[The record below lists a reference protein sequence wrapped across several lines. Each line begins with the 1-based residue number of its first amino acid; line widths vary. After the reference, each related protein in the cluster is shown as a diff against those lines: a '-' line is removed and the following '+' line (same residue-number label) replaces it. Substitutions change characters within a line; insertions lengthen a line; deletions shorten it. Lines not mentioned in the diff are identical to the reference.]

1 MSTTF
6 NISNGWVQEPTEGP
20 VLQKVLSTSAVEQAA
35 RVVQM
40 DVPTVRVPRHDAQGV
55 DVVSE
60 LGTIPTLDATVD
72 SVTVHALKFANRHAI
87 SLEASRDA
95 VANEIDIF
103 KQRWA
108 SNFAVKLD
116 NACLGA
122 TGGVFP
128 SSVYEVSTTGKQ
140 STAGALKLS
149 HVAKAVGDLEAGD
162 YPDDLVVIAHPAFA
176 MQLRQMTDAYGFRLL
191 DDPLQP
197 GVPTLYGHRVF
208 FTRGA
213 VASTG
218 SSDRPSGNPLLIVGS
233 QRNLIL
239 GRRDGVESA
248 ISDQAAWATDALE
261 LKMRARRGF
270 AIADAN
276 AFRVIELT
284 AGS

>member
-6 NISNGWVQEPTEGP
+6 NFSNGWVQEPTEGP

-60 LGTIPTLDATVD
+60 LATIPTLDATLD
-72 SVTVHALKFANRHAI
+72 SVTLNALKFANRHAI

-95 VANEIDIF
+95 VANEVDIF

-128 SSVYEVSTTGKQ
+128 HSVYEIATTNKQ
-140 STAGALKLS
+140 STAGPLKLV
-149 HVAKAVGDLEAGD
+149 HVAEALGDIEAGD
-162 YPDDLVVIAHPAFA
+162 YSDDIVIIAHPTFQ
-176 MQLRQMTDAYGFRLL
+176 MSLRQMVDVYGFRVLS
-191 DDPLQP
+191 DPLQAN
-197 GVPTLYGHRVF
+197 VPTLFGHDVVF
-208 FTRGA
+208 SKGA

-218 SSDRPSGNPLLIVGS
+218 ASDRPTGNPLLIVAS
-233 QRNLIL
+233 KRNLIL

-248 ISDQAAWATDALE
+248 LSDQAAWATDALE
-261 LKMRARRGF
+261 LKMRARRAF
-270 AIADAN
+270 ATGDAN

-284 AGS
+284 AGA